1 MKLWMK
7 ILIALVLGVGVG
19 LLLGPKADFIK
30 PIGSIFLNLIN
41 MIIMPLV
48 LASIV
53 VSITKIRDLKRLGRV
68 GLTTFGMFLL
78 TTVAAILIGL
88 TFAHFLK
95 PGLGMSLKTVQNVS
109 TPSIPGLGEIILSL
123 VPVNPLSAL
132 VNGNI
137 LQVIVFAIFLG
148 IAVNLSGERG
158 RALLEVFESLADVMY
173 RLTSIIMEFS
183 PIGVFALMAS
193 VTGSLGYVVIVPLIK
208 LLIIYYAACL
218 FHIFFVFC
226 GILWFMAR
234 ISPVP
239 FFKGMGD
246 AIVMA
251 FSTCS
256 SLATLPVSMHCIQKN
271 LGVSRNVTSF
281 VLPLGTTLN
290 MNGAALY
297 QAMAAMFVAQAYGI
311 ELSGPV
317 ILLLI
322 ATSTI
327 SAIAAAGVPGSG
339 FLMLSLVF
347 GAVGLP
353 LEGMALLAGIDRLRE
368 MPSTVL
374 NVLGNGVCALYIAE
388 KEDALD
394 RRQYNHQKLIEVEG
408 NEV

>member
-7 ILIALVLGVGVG
+7 ILLALVLGVVTGVV
-19 LLLGPKADFIK
+19 LGPKADYFK
-30 PIGSIFLNLIN
+30 PIGSLFLNLIS

-53 VSITKIRDLKRLGRV
+53 VSITSIRDLKRLGHV
-68 GLTTFGMFLL
+68 GLTTLGMFLL
-78 TTVAAILIGL
+78 TTFAAILIGL
-88 TFAHFLK
+88 AFAHFLK
-95 PGLGMSLKTVQNVS
+95 PGLGMSLQTVKIVS
-109 TPSIPGLGEIILSL
+109 SPSIPRLGEIILSL
-123 VPVNPLSAL
+123 VPANPIAAI

-148 IAVNLSGERG
+148 IAINLSGERG
-158 RALLEVFESLADVMY
+158 RALLDVFESLADVMY
-173 RLTSIIMEFS
+173 RLTSIVMEFS
-183 PIGVFALMAS
+183 PIGVFAIMAS
-193 VTGSLGYVVIVPLIK
+193 VTGSFGYVVLVPLAK
-208 LLIIYYAACL
+208 LLTIYYAACL

-226 GILWFMAR
+226 TILWFMAK
-234 ISPVP
+234 IAPVP

-246 AIVMA
+246 AIIMA

-271 LGVSRNVTSF
+271 LGVSKNVTSF
-281 VLPLGTTLN
+281 VLPLGTSLN

-311 ELSGPV
+311 ELGWPS

-374 NVLGNGVCALYIAE
+374 NVLGNGVCAVYIAE
-388 KEDALD
+388 KENELD
-394 RRQYNHQKLIEVEG
+394 EQQYNHQKLIEVEG